1 MISEKMQQMVNDMFD
16 YLIDE
21 SSGLPKEDLIEP
33 AILNFLDMYYHNE
46 ITKEDLLQV
55 GEILECEFDMEV
67 IDKEKEK
74 RIRRKRLRK
83 QERGIKKNG

>member
-21 SSGLPKEDLIEP
+21 SSGLSKEELREP
-33 AILNFLDMYYHNE
+33 AILNFLEMYYHNE
-46 ITKEDLLQV
+46 ITQEDLIQV
-55 GEILECEFDMEV
+55 GEILECEFDFNV

-74 RIRRKRLRK
+74 RIKRRQFKKQRK
-83 QERGIKKNG
+83 VKGE